1 MMKKIKDD
9 FEEDYHINFYDNTN
23 IKELTKQDFDIKN
36 KKFKNKKFSKINGII
51 IFYSNFCVSCKK
63 IYNILVNISE
73 MYDNK
78 FNFYA
83 VNCNNIKEGNDYLIR
98 DFKITEYPMFK
109 LIKNNKIKDIDL
121 SKFSI
126 EKLIYLIDTNK

>member
-1 MMKKIKDD
+1 
-9 FEEDYHINFYDNTN
+9 
-23 IKELTKQDFDIKN
+23 
-36 KKFKNKKFSKINGII
+36 
-51 IFYSNFCVSCKK
+51 
-63 IYNILVNISE
+63 

-126 EKLIYLIDTNK
+126 EKLIYLVDTNK